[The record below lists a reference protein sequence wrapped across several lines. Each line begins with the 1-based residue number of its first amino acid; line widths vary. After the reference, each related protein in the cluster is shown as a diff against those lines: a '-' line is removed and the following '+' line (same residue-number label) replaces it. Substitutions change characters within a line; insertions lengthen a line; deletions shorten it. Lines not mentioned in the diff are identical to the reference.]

1 MSTTNKAKRVINSL
15 IGEDEAIDLDHA
27 KYVQNIFDI
36 TKHLVARLNYFMCYD
51 IGGGGEDSATFQYAI
66 EDWLSYAR
74 NLLST
79 RHNLTRS
86 ILMGDPFDDDSKTA
100 FGGLNSVELSLNHH
114 MDHGSSDCMY
124 NISEPWAEFLR
135 GDKDLPQLHKPGQG
149 RKAFPPY
156 FVGDWTGVWDGDS
169 DLQE

>member
-1 MSTTNKAKRVINSL
+1 MRVQNKAKSVIDSL
-15 IGEDEAIDLDHA
+15 IGEDEAVDLDRDEYA
-27 KYVQNIFDI
+27 QNIFDI
-36 TKHLVARLNYFMCYD
+36 TKHLVARLNYFMRYD
-51 IGGGGEDSATFQYAI
+51 IGGGGEDSSTFQYAI

-79 RHNLTRS
+79 RHNLTQS

-100 FGGLNSVELSLNHH
+100 FGGLNRIEWSLNHH
-114 MDHGSSDCMY
+114 MDYDSSDCMY
-124 NISEPWAEFLR
+124 NISEHWAEFLR

-156 FVGDWTGVWDGDS
+156 FVGDWTGVWDGEYLS
-169 DLQE
+169 